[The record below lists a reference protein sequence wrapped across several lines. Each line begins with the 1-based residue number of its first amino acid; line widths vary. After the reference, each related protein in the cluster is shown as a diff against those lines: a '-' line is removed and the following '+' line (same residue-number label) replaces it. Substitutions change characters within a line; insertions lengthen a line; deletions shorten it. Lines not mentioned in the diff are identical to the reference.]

1 MLHQL
6 IKTSFYLLVFSGML
20 LFSCK
25 NKKHVASKN
34 TVVVQN
40 TNKYKDYKKGT
51 VTKFDVDGCS
61 FIITIQDENQSDP
74 TIPEDRL
81 IAVNLEDQYK
91 QDGLKIWIMYVPEK
105 QESLSTCMAGEIVR
119 ITAIEKR

>member
-1 MLHQL
+1 M
-6 IKTSFYLLVFSGML
+6 
-20 LFSCK
+20 
-25 NKKHVASKN
+25 
-34 TVVVQN
+34 QN